1 MYARVTYIQA
11 PEGKVDEGL
20 RLWRE
25 NVLPITKSREGFRG
39 VVSLV
44 QRDTGKAVSITLWD
58 MELQLLDSTEAEYH
72 KQAIERYGEYFQGV
86 HDPENFEIDFLEGP
100 VFELPDQTMM
110 SKVDRVA
117 AS

>member
-1 MYARVTYIQA
+1 MYARVTYVQA
-11 PEGKVDEGL
+11 PEGKVNEGL
-20 RLWRE
+20 KLWRE

-44 QRDTGKAVSITLWD
+44 QRETGKALSITLWD

-72 KQAIERYGEYFQGV
+72 KQALERYGEYFEGV

-100 VFELPDQTMM
+100 VFELEGQTLM
-110 SKVDRVA
+110 SSTER
-117 AS
+117 ASAS